1 MAVPSSGAISLLGIW
16 SEKNEGDYTAMS
28 TDGEDSFSLRGLSDD
43 GEDDSLSMG
52 QINLNPRNAAA
63 NRPDQSAP
71 HAMSEFY
78 SYNHS
83 EASIAGFM
91 VDDFQGT
98 PTSTRANF
106 NSTTLSDSLTSGDA
120 SGDANGHSTSQ
131 RPQWT
136 TLGGG
141 TSHVSND
148 YIKMSNT
155 TDTNHSQ
162 WRTTQVD
169 KRDGVSAASIDVS
182 SVQFCW
188 EFNFYID
195 GNKDLRFFLEA
206 GSSLSTTWNTG
217 GSNWKGY
224 AFTFDDDSTRN
235 IRWQK
240 WTTSGTPTTITTTAN
255 NSFTLNAYNT
265 CKITRLTSGRWKLEI
280 NGSTYINGVTDS
292 TNYTTFYAYRF
303 WTAKNG
309 SGVDNR
315 VDYLKTYTE

>member
-1 MAVPSSGAISLLGIW
+1 M
-16 SEKNEGDYTAMS
+16 TA
-28 TDGEDSFSLRGLSDD
+28 
-43 GEDDSLSMG
+43 
-52 QINLNPRNAAA
+52 
-63 NRPDQSAP
+63 
-71 HAMSEFY
+71 
-78 SYNHS
+78 
-83 EASIAGFM
+83 
-91 VDDFQGT
+91 
-98 PTSTRANF
+98 
-106 NSTTLSDSLTSGDA
+106 
-120 SGDANGHSTSQ
+120 Q

-155 TDTNHSQ
+155 NSTNHSQ
-162 WRTTQVD
+162 WRTTNVD
-169 KRDGVSAASIDVS
+169 MRTPTSAASINVS
-182 SVQFCW
+182 SVQFVW
-188 EFNFYID
+188 EFSFYID

-224 AFTFDDDSTRN
+224 SFTFDDDSTRN

-240 WTTSGTPTTITTTAN
+240 WTTSGTPTEVTITAN

-265 CKITRLTSGRWKLEI
+265 CKITRFTSGRWKLDI
-280 NGSTYINGVTDS
+280 DGTTRINGVADS
-292 TNYTTFYAYRF
+292 TNYTQFYGYRF

-315 VDYLKTYTE
+315 VDYFKTYTE

>member
-1 MAVPSSGAISLLGIW
+1 MAVPSSGAISLKGVHQELNTNNYSTSLFDGNSI
-16 SEKNEGDYTAMS
+16 SLKECSDGTEATINTA
-28 TDGEDSFSLRGLSDD
+28 
-43 GEDDSLSMG
+43 
-52 QINLNPRNAAA
+52 NASAD
-63 NRPDQSAP
+63 RPDGSTP

-78 SYNHS
+78 AYDHDATSG
-83 EASIAGFM
+83 IPGFM
-91 VDDFQGT
+91 VDDFTGT
-98 PTSTRANF
+98 PTSTRATF
-106 NSTTLSDSLTSGDA
+106 GATSLGDSQ
-120 SGDANGHSTSQ
+120 STSDGNSNVTAQ
-131 RPQWT
+131 RPQWS

-155 TDTNHSQ
+155 TNANHSQ
-162 WRTTQVD
+162 WRTTNID
-169 KRDGVSAASIDVS
+169 MRTPTSAATINVS
-182 SVQFCW
+182 SVQFVW

-206 GSSLSTTWNTG
+206 GNSLSTSGWNTG

-255 NSFTLNAYNT
+255 NSFTLNTYNT
-265 CKITRLTSGRWKLEI
+265 CKITRFTTGRWKLEI

-315 VDYLKTYTE
+315 VDWLHTYTE